1 MNREEPSCRISFLG
15 ARWARRGGGIED
27 QILDSDVIRSVELVL
42 MLLWQRS
49 VMQTSQR
56 FLLQTSHSE
65 GVSVLNLP
73 SYP

>member
-27 QILDSDVIRSVELVL
+27 QILDSDVIRSFELVL

-49 VMQTSQR
+49 VM
-56 FLLQTSHSE
+56 
-65 GVSVLNLP
+65 
-73 SYP
+73 